1 MDYTHILC
9 IKVWTNAG
17 NFVTSY
23 NNIES
28 KIKDLIKDVEFTK
41 TVEVDGTKHTISITW
56 VKKKWDEKLNNV
68 IIGDLVANINYS
80 EAFDQFIYKHTE
92 LVLQKIQE
100 RLEEA
105 NIFKSN
111 WEIIFNIVKPLSKT
125 LPNTEYN
132 VLWHNQ
138 FFK

>member
-17 NFVTSY
+17 NFVTNY

-28 KIKDLIKDVEFTK
+28 KIKDLIKDVEFTE

-56 VKKKWDEKLNNV
+56 VKQNWGEKLNNL
-68 IIGDLVANINYS
+68 IAGDLVANIKYS
-80 EAFDQFIYKHTE
+80 ETYDQVIYKHTE
-92 LVLQKIQE
+92 LVLKKIQE
-100 RLEEA
+100 NFE
-105 NIFKSN
+105 KSNKFQPN

-125 LPNTEYN
+125 KPTIDQGG
-132 VLWHNQ
+132 LWRY
-138 FFK
+138 

>member
-56 VKKKWDEKLNNV
+56 VKQNWDEKLNNV

-80 EAFDQFIYKHTE
+80 EAFDQFFYKHE
-92 LVLQKIQE
+92 KFILFL
-100 RLEEA
+100 L
-105 NIFKSN
+105 
-111 WEIIFNIVKPLSKT
+111 
-125 LPNTEYN
+125 
-132 VLWHNQ
+132 
-138 FFK
+138 